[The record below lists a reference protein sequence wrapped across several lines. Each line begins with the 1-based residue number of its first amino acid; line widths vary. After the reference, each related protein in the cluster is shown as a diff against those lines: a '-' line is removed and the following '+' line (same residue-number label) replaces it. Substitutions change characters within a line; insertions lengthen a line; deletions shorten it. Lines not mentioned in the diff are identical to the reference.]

1 MKKRF
6 PQIVAIVTLI
16 LIGISVVLTFVG
28 AFMDGELGQALLF
41 TGIFGFVAFAIFG
54 WVLIAVFKWVH
65 KDAEANEKLL
75 EGEQE

>member
-6 PQIVAIVTLI
+6 PQIVAIVTLVLI
-16 LIGISVVLTFVG
+16 LISVVITFVG

-41 TGIFGFVAFAIFG
+41 AGIFCFVAFAIFG
-54 WVLIAVFKWVH
+54 WILIAVFKWVH

-75 EGEQE
+75 ESEQE